1 MTALRTDLLAS
12 LRAAPDEIDFAGSID
27 ELAVSL
33 KSIARRIRS
42 AQANGARPGKG
53 TLRRIDAVTRRLG
66 QSTAAYRHAR
76 GM

>member
-12 LRAAPDEIDFAGSID
+12 LRSSPDEIDFAGSID
-27 ELAVSL
+27 ELAFSL
-33 KSIARRIRS
+33 KTIARRIRS

-53 TLRRIDAVTRRLG
+53 TLRWIDAVHRRLG
-66 QSTAAYRHAR
+66 LTQAAYRSAR

>member
-12 LRAAPDEIDFAGSID
+12 LRGTPDEIDFAGSID
-27 ELAVSL
+27 ELAFSL
-33 KSIARRIRS
+33 KTIARRIRS
-42 AQANGARPGKG
+42 AQANGNHPGKG

-66 QSTAAYRHAR
+66 LSAAAYRSAR